1 MLDFN
6 FYNKNTWW
14 ISHDLKCI
22 QLKLTQYYQRNEYFY
37 IYYRQTTVRRHVILR
52 PMYGILNVW
61 MDLGM
66 ENKSLKQPRKH
77 QLKFKQL
84 QKVVIQLFKH
94 TILYKSSLET
104 NLYCNERCNKS
115 KGVINFLLHT
125 NLQQTCTELR
135 TNLHTELHLVNSYS
149 LQDVFISC
157 LK

>member
-1 MLDFN
+1 
-6 FYNKNTWW
+6 
-14 ISHDLKCI
+14 
-22 QLKLTQYYQRNEYFY
+22 
-37 IYYRQTTVRRHVILR
+37 
-52 PMYGILNVW
+52 

-66 ENKSLKQPRKH
+66 ENKSLRQPRKH

-104 NLYCNERCNKS
+104 NLYCNEHCNKS
-115 KGVINFLLHT
+115 KGIINFLLHT

-149 LQDVFISC
+149 LNSRCVYFLSQIVDDTDTCHYVQDNEVFLINKLYLGNMYSILYYKHAIGC
-157 LK
+157 SAIP